1 MKGRP
6 LSGSFRVL
14 DAWKITTERRT
25 LVTTYYVGLDVHK
38 ASICVAVLSAS
49 GKLVMESVVETS
61 AATVR
66 DFLKSLRGQV
76 EVTFEEGT
84 HAAWLYDVP
93 HKTKARVI
101 VCDPRKN
108 RLLQDGNKSDKVD
121 ARKLAPLLRA
131 GLLSPVSHGEHGTR
145 DLKELLRSYEY
156 LVADSTRTMNRLKAL
171 YRSRAIACSG
181 ADVYKPQLREE
192 WLAKLPGP
200 GARAHAERLYSEL
213 EHLADLRREAR
224 KALVAECR
232 RHPACGLLLKV
243 PSLGIV
249 RIAQLMAAVVTP
261 HRFRSKRQFWS
272 SCGLA
277 VVTKSSGGH
286 HMVGAGLRR
295 KQRSPATRGLTTSH
309 NRTLKYV
316 FKSAALT
323 ASRCEPFKSR
333 HGELLARGLRPEL
346 ARVTVARRI
355 AAITLAVWK
364 TGAAFDAGQV
374 SGQAA

>member
-6 LSGSFRVL
+6 LSDSFRVL

-108 RLLQDGNKSDKVD
+108 RLPQDGNKSDKVD

-131 GLLSPVSHGEHGTR
+131 GLLSPVYHGEHGTR

-171 YRSRAIACSG
+171 YRSRAIAWSPRT
-181 ADVYKPQLREE
+181 A
-192 WLAKLPGP
+192 
-200 GARAHAERLYSEL
+200 S
-213 EHLADLRREAR
+213 
-224 KALVAECR
+224 
-232 RHPACGLLLKV
+232 
-243 PSLGIV
+243 
-249 RIAQLMAAVVTP
+249 AA
-261 HRFRSKRQFWS
+261 S
-272 SCGLA
+272 A
-277 VVTKSSGGH
+277 SSGH
-286 HMVGAGLRR
+286 TAGW
-295 KQRSPATRGLTTSH
+295 RS
-309 NRTLKYV
+309 
-316 FKSAALT
+316 
-323 ASRCEPFKSR
+323 
-333 HGELLARGLRPEL
+333 
-346 ARVTVARRI
+346 
-355 AAITLAVWK
+355 
-364 TGAAFDAGQV
+364 
-374 SGQAA
+374 